1 MAEPGLDIDLRLGR
15 QRQTRQQL
23 PGNLQQLGAVGPVVM
38 PPTAGSQSVAVV
50 GSIVSGPK
58 QQTMGHDNKPVAHYL
73 SKGKGRDGT
82 ESLLFGKPG
91 QSVDPARFAQ
101 AVQTD
106 PRQFRFS
113 VNPPRNAPYFPLQAY
128 TEVLMARVEKDLGR
142 PLDWIAA
149 VHHDTQHPHVH
160 VVLRGKDLD
169 NKDLYINK
177 DYLRRGLRA
186 RASQIATW
194 LLGPEKGLDRT
205 IAQTHEPRKQQTV
218 RRSLGHAKEQRHG
231 QEMGL

>member
-1 MAEPGLDIDLRLGR
+1 MDIDLRLGR
-15 QRQTRQQL
+15 QRQQRQRL
-23 PGNLQQLGAVGPVVM
+23 PGNLAQLGAVGPVVM
-38 PPTAGSQSVAVV
+38 APPAGSQSVAVV

-58 QQTMGHDNKPVAHYL
+58 QQTMGQGNKPVAQYL
-73 SKGKGRDGT
+73 SQGKGRDGT
-82 ESLLFGKPG
+82 DAALFGKGDRSPDG
-91 QSVDPARFAQ
+91 APFAQ

-106 PRQFRFS
+106 ARQFRFS
-113 VNPPRNAPYFPLQAY
+113 VNPPRNVPYFPLQAY
-128 TEVLMARVEKDLGR
+128 TEALMARVEKDLGR

-149 VHHDTQHPHVH
+149 VHHDTPHPHVH

-177 DYLRRGLRA
+177 DYLSRGLRA

-194 LLGPEKGLDRT
+194 LLGPEKGVDRT
-205 IAQTHEPRKQQTV
+205 MDRTQAPRTQQAV
-218 RRSLGHAKEQRHG
+218 RQSLGHKREQHQG